1 MDKSLQERIDSLI
14 NTSVEDM
21 QSGLYNYGVD
31 DLEIL
36 RAGHKRVVGR
46 GEKTKAKILARKIK
60 QLEKEFLQGDIPV
73 VCSQDMKSREEVSDE
88 IR

>member
-1 MDKSLQERIDSLI
+1 MDRSLEESVNWLI
-14 NTSVEDM
+14 STSVQDM

-36 RAGHKRVVGR
+36 RAGHKRVVAR

-60 QLEKEFLQGDIPV
+60 KLEKEFLQGA
-73 VCSQDMKSREEVSDE
+73 SQSPLEGEKVGA
-88 IR
+88 